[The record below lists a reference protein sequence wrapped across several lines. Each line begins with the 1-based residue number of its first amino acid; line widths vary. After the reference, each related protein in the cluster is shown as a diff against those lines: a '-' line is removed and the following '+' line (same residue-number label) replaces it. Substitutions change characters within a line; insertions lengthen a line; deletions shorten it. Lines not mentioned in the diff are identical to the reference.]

1 MSGLI
6 YIEEF
11 VQYLCCELRNCSGV
25 VRIRT
30 RFSASLSGAAYFNNV
45 TISRNIV
52 IESILIFTPSQ
63 ATFTTK
69 FANNNMIKD
78 VHG

>member
-1 MSGLI
+1 MSSLK

-11 VQYLCCELRNCSGV
+11 VQHLCRELRNCSGV
-25 VRIRT
+25 VRMRT

-52 IESILIFTPSQ
+52 IESVQIFTLSQ